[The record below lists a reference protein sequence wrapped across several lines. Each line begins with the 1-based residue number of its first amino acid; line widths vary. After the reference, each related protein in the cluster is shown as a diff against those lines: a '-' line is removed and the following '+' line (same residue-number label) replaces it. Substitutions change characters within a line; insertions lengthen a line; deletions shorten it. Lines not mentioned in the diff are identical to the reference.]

1 MARRTLKASPA
12 GAPAHLAFDTMQR
25 PPATIRG
32 KKADVPFNPKLLDPT
47 NCALLRELQE
57 DGRATLAEL
66 RRVGLSPPA
75 VGERL
80 GRLERG
86 GVITGYRAEVD
97 PRALGFTVAAVV
109 RIRPVDRQLQ
119 RIPEVARDIPEIVE
133 CERITGED
141 CYLVRLHLRD
151 IADLEA
157 ILDRFTPLG
166 QTTTSIVHSAP
177 VPRRP
182 LPL

>member
-1 MARRTLKASPA
+1 MDEQRYIPPMPTNQRR
-12 GAPAHLAFDTMQR
+12 GNDLAED
-25 PPATIRG
+25 A
-32 KKADVPFNPKLLDPT
+32 LLDET
-47 NCALLRELQE
+47 
-57 DGRATLAEL
+57 GRRIVAGRQRAARLTLAEL
-66 RRVGLSPPA
+66 GRRVGLSPPA

-80 GRLERG
+80 GRLERA
-86 GVITGYRAEVD
+86 GVITGYRADVD

-119 RIPEVARDIPEIVE
+119 RTPEVARDIPEIVE

-157 ILDRFTPLG
+157 ILDRFPPLG
-166 QTTTSIVHSAP
+166 QTMPSIVHSAP
-177 VPRRP
+177 EPRRP